1 MEEFLLRIKALVDA
15 LASVGES
22 VSLQE
27 HVDVILEGLSQDY
40 NSVISVVESKFE
52 TPSIEEVEAL
62 LLAHEM
68 RLQKYKKK
76 LLSESASIN
85 LTQAPITNPNSGLQM
100 KTESTNQPNQFSQ
113 DVDMEMNAG
122 RNTYRGHGGRRGRG
136 RGGRFSCV

>member
-1 MEEFLLRIKALVDA
+1 MLMSWLQSSLSPAILSCVLGSNHSYQVWDKIHDYFHKQTRARARQLRTKLRSTSLEEKPMEEFLLRIKALVDA

-40 NSVISVVESKFE
+40 NSVISIVESKFE

-68 RLQKYKKK
+68 RLQKYKKR
-76 LLSESASIN
+76 LLS
-85 LTQAPITNPNSGLQM
+85 
-100 KTESTNQPNQFSQ
+100 K
-113 DVDMEMNAG
+113 
-122 RNTYRGHGGRRGRG
+122 
-136 RGGRFSCV
+136 